1 MILSERQQTA
11 VRLLADGL
19 TQKQIARAMGISPD
33 RVKEQLHIARL
44 KMGAVNAAQLATKA
58 AKAGLL

>member
-1 MILSERQQTA
+1 MTLSKRQQIA
-11 VRLLADGL
+11 VRLLADGK
-19 TQKQIARAMGISPD
+19 TQKEIARDMGISPD

-44 KMGAVNAAQLATKA
+44 KLGAVNAAHLTTKA